1 MLWAGASLLSAYA
14 LAWVAYLGAGG
25 CGFNGRYCPDAC
37 ARVESHLRQHIVGQA
52 RRADGKRASKVLLC
66 GSC

>member
-14 LAWVAYLGAGG
+14 VAWVAYLGAGG

-52 RRADGKRASKVLLC
+52 RGRAAARKQDLLC